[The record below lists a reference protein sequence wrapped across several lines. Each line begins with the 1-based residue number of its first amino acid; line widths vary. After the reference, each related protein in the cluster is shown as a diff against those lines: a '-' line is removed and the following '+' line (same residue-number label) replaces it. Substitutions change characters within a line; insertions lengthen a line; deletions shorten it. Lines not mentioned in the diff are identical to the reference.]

1 MWLSACLLRADVG
14 ICVQNRAEQR
24 QSSGKQAAVRA
35 AHAAAAARAWE
46 ERLAELNADLGTA
59 LR

>member
-1 MWLSACLLRADVG
+1 
-14 ICVQNRAEQR
+14 VQNRAALR
-24 QSSGKQAAVRA
+24 TPSAKQLAARA
-35 AHAAAAARAWE
+35 THAAAAARAWE